1 MSSIEILSLI
11 VTIVALVSLSFVFTF
26 LFRNYF
32 RGIIEAVQ
40 SGEEDA
46 ELIYEEAMGKREK
59 TVAQKIL
66 HYSGKALSYLILLLL
81 VGVFTGSLVSRFMGT
96 EMSIGGNIPLVIV
109 SGSMSY
115 KNDANQ
121 YLYANHLDDQFQTY
135 DIIVVNPTAS
145 PDDIELYDV
154 IAFYSSEGTVVVH
167 RVVEIVDTSEGP
179 MYVTRGDANDASD
192 NNALYGDYLP
202 YQQIVGEYH
211 GVRVPAVGAFV
222 LFLQSGAGVVC
233 VISIVYCFAI
243 FEFYRRKMDLA
254 IEERTEKLLS
264 FLTIDEADA
273 NADVN
278 FTEVLTYKG
287 KDYALP
293 NGEPPTSKEP
303 EAALSADKGDETS
316 SQATSKEDQQ

>member
-66 HYSGKALSYLILLLL
+66 HYSGKALSYLVLLLL
-81 VGVFTGSLVSRFMGT
+81 VGAFTGSLVSRFMGT

-135 DIIVVNPTAS
+135 DIIVVNPAAS

-167 RVVEIVDTSEGP
+167 RVVEIVDTSEGK
-179 MYVTRGDANDASD
+179 MFVTRGDANKASD
-192 NNALYGDYLP
+192 ANALYGDYLP
-202 YQQIVGEYH
+202 YQQVVGEYH
-211 GVRVPAVGAFV
+211 GVRLPAVGAFV

-264 FLTIDEADA
+264 FLTIDEADE

-287 KDYALP
+287 KDYVLP
-293 NGEPPTSKEP
+293 NGELPTSKES
-303 EAALSADKGDETS
+303 EAALSADKGEKTNI
-316 SQATSKEDQQ
+316 QATSKEDQQ

>member
-1 MSSIEILSLI
+1 MALRRQPRLPRRRPINMSSIEILSLI

-26 LFRNYF
+26 LFRSYF
-32 RGIIEAVQ
+32 RGIVEAVE

-59 TVAQKIL
+59 TLPQKLL
-66 HYSGKALSYLILLLL
+66 HYGGKALSYLVLVVL
-81 VGVFTGSLVSRFMGT
+81 VGVFAWSLAARFMGT
-96 EMSIGGNIPLVIV
+96 EMSLGGNIPLVIV

-115 KNDANQ
+115 KNEDNQ
-121 YLYANHLDDQFQTY
+121 YLYDNDLDNQFQTY
-135 DIIVVNPTAS
+135 DIIVVNQTAS

-154 IAFYSSEGTVVVH
+154 IAFYSSDGTV
-167 RVVEIVDTSEGP
+167 
-179 MYVTRGDANDASD
+179 
-192 NNALYGDYLP
+192 GDYLP

-211 GVRVPAVGAFV
+211 GVRVPAAGAFV

-264 FLTIDEADA
+264 FLTIDEADE

-287 KDYALP
+287 KDYVLP
-293 NGEPPTSKEP
+293 NGELPTSNES
-303 EAALSADKGDETS
+303 EAALSADKGDKTNI
-316 SQATSKEDQQ
+316 QATSKEDQQ

>member
-26 LFRNYF
+26 LFRSYF
-32 RGIIEAVQ
+32 RGIVEAVE

-59 TVAQKIL
+59 TLPQKLL
-66 HYSGKALSYLILLLL
+66 HYGGKTLSYLVLVVL
-81 VGVFTGSLVSRFMGT
+81 VGVFAWSLAARFMGT
-96 EMSIGGNIPLVIV
+96 EMSLGGNIPLVIV

-115 KNDANQ
+115 KNEDNQ
-121 YLYANHLDDQFQTY
+121 YLYDNDLDNQFQTY
-135 DIIVVNPTAS
+135 DIIVVNQTAS

-192 NNALYGDYLP
+192 DNALYGDYLP

-211 GVRVPAVGAFV
+211 GVRVPAAGAFV
-222 LFLQSGAGVVC
+222 LFLQSGAG
-233 VISIVYCFAI
+233 
-243 FEFYRRKMDLA
+243 
-254 IEERTEKLLS
+254 S
-264 FLTIDEADA
+264 FLTIDEADE

-278 FTEVLTYKG
+278 FTEILTYKG
-287 KDYALP
+287 KDYVLP

>member
-26 LFRNYF
+26 LFRSYF
-32 RGIIEAVQ
+32 RGIVEAVE

-59 TVAQKIL
+59 TLPQKLL
-66 HYSGKALSYLILLLL
+66 HYGGKALSYLVLVVL
-81 VGVFTGSLVSRFMGT
+81 VGVFAWSLAARFMGT
-96 EMSIGGNIPLVIV
+96 EMSLGGNIPLVIV

-115 KNDANQ
+115 KNEDNQ
-121 YLYANHLDDQFQTY
+121 YLYDNDLDNQFQTY
-135 DIIVVNPTAS
+135 DIIVVNQTAS

-154 IAFYSSEGTVVVH
+154 IAFYSSDGTVVVH

-179 MYVTRGDANDASD
+179 MYVTRGDANDTSD
-192 NNALYGDYLP
+192 DNALYGDYLP

-211 GVRVPAVGAFV
+211 GVRVPAAGAFV

-264 FLTIDEADA
+264 FLTIDEADE

-287 KDYALP
+287 KDYVLP
-293 NGEPPTSKEP
+293 NGELPTSKES
-303 EAALSADKGDETS
+303 EAAPSADKGDKTNI
-316 SQATSKEDQQ
+316 QATSKEDQQ

>member
-66 HYSGKALSYLILLLL
+66 HYSGKALSYLVLLLL

-135 DIIVVNPTAS
+135 DIIVVNPAAS

-167 RVVEIVDTSEGP
+167 RVVEIVDTSEGK
-179 MYVTRGDANDASD
+179 MFVTRGDANKASD
-192 NNALYGDYLP
+192 ANALYGDYLP
-202 YQQIVGEYH
+202 YQQVVGEYH
-211 GVRVPAVGAFV
+211 GARLPAVGAFV

-264 FLTIDEADA
+264 FLTIDEADE

-287 KDYALP
+287 KDYVLP

-303 EAALSADKGDETS
+303 EAALSADKGDEIS

>member
-59 TVAQKIL
+59 TVAQKVL
-66 HYSGKALSYLILLLL
+66 HYSGKVLSYLVLLLL

-96 EMSIGGNIPLVIV
+96 AMSIGGNIPLVIV

-121 YLYANHLDDQFQTY
+121 YLYTNHLDNQFQTY
-135 DIIVVNPTAS
+135 DVIVVNPTAS

-167 RVVEIVDTSEGP
+167 RVVEIVDTSEGK
-179 MYVTRGDANDASD
+179 MFVTRGDANEASD
-192 NNALYGDYLP
+192 DNALYGDYLP
-202 YQQIVGEYH
+202 YQQVVGEYH
-211 GVRVPAVGAFV
+211 GVRLPAVGAFV
-222 LFLQSGAGVVC
+222 LFLQSGAGAVC
-233 VISIVYCFAI
+233 VVSIVYCFAI

-264 FLTIDEADA
+264 FLTIDETDE

-287 KDYALP
+287 KDYVLP
-293 NGEPPTSKEP
+293 NGELPTSKEP
-303 EAALSADKGDETS
+303 EAAPSADKGDETN

>member
-11 VTIVALVSLSFVFTF
+11 VTIVALASLSFVFTF

-59 TVAQKIL
+59 TVAQKVL
-66 HYSGKALSYLILLLL
+66 HYSGKALSYLVLLLL
-81 VGVFTGSLVSRFMGT
+81 VGAFTGSLVSRFMGT

-167 RVVEIVDTSEGP
+167 RVVEIVETSEGK
-179 MYVTRGDANDASD
+179 MFVTRGDANKASD
-192 NNALYGDYLP
+192 DNALYGDYLP
-202 YQQIVGEYH
+202 YQQVVGEYH
-211 GVRVPAVGAFV
+211 GARLPAVGAFV

-264 FLTIDEADA
+264 FLTIDEADE

-287 KDYALP
+287 KNYVLP
-293 NGEPPTSKEP
+293 NGELPTSKES
-303 EAALSADKGDETS
+303 EAAPSADKGDKTNI
-316 SQATSKEDQQ
+316 QATSKEDQQ